1 MVTALRAVPIL
12 KVTKAVAFRHMW
24 LSVSDMAQLVK
35 CLKNELDPQKKL
47 DVVVHT

>member
-12 KVTKAVAFRHMW
+12 KVTKAVAFRHG
-24 LSVSDMAQLVK
+24 VSDMAQLVK